1 MECQMIL
8 EHKKRAYNKMIT
20 RNTRQNEQE
29 YKDKRKEAY
38 TIFREGREYFLNQ
51 N

>member
-1 MECQMIL
+1 MT
-8 EHKKRAYNKMIT
+8 KRNAG
-20 RNTRQNEQE
+20 QNEQE

-38 TIFREGREYFLNQ
+38 TIFREKREYFLNQ